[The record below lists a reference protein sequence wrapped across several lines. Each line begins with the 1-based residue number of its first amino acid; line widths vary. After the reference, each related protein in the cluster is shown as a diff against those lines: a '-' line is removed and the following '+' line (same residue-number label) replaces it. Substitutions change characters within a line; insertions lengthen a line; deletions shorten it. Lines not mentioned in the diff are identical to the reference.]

1 MKKVLGYTLSQ
12 RWSKPYNFDL
22 SFRTLQFVVDHDG
35 LRRGRSHKP
44 PPNQTHQQQRFC
56 WYMKYTYLI
65 ISKRNLN
72 FHSGPLLLKSFEN
85 YYIKNSNHARK
96 KRRFANDPC
105 LFQLYLLWISNMHL
119 CCLLKYWNGGKKK
132 QSKQSALYK
141 NKHCFLFPLSFF
153 VTAAVF
159 TRVPFFDRNAKGP

>member
-85 YYIKNSNHARK
+85 YYIKNSNATFIIPQYCSMHGITTLNM
-96 KRRFANDPC
+96 RFEKVFI
-105 LFQLYLLWISNMHL
+105 LHVILLMWF
-119 CCLLKYWNGGKKK
+119 
-132 QSKQSALYK
+132 SASRVSG
-141 NKHCFLFPLSFF
+141 FLRIAGL
-153 VTAAVF
+153 
-159 TRVPFFDRNAKGP
+159 